1 MAKVSAPFEII
12 GTLDDLAFYKSS
24 GQNLV
29 REKGKPG
36 ITKEQFATSEI
47 FIPIK
52 KHGIEY
58 GYCSLKSRV
67 FRLLAKQFYDRAKEV
82 SFAGRVNKLLFEI
95 LEEDTLNQRGER
107 KLEIGLQIPDLDEIL
122 LHFEANKLRPLDKV
136 FYKNITFDWHENTI
150 NLNSINVDKD
160 INWPEVE
167 ANRIHFQLAI
177 ANWNCKEDTF
187 ENHYSNEIILERSNV
202 ESLLEFQLNKLQTK
216 DLWIAFLFIGF
227 SNKERR
233 KIRPLH
239 KKWNTTTIIGIQNFN
254 TNIDYK

>member
-1 MAKVSAPFEII
+1 MAKVRAPFEII
-12 GTLDDLAFYKSS
+12 GTLDDLTFYKSS

-36 ITKEQFATSEI
+36 ITKEQFATNEI
-47 FIPIK
+47 FNPIRE
-52 KHGIEY
+52 HGKEY

-95 LEEDTLNQRGER
+95 LEEDTSSERGER
-107 KLEIGLQIPDLDEIL
+107 KLENGLQIPDLDEIL
-122 LHFEANKLRPLDKV
+122 LHFEGNKLRPLDKV
-136 FYKNITFDWHENTI
+136 LQKKVTFDWCQNTI
-150 NLNSINVDKD
+150 NFASMNVVKD

-167 ANRIHFQLAI
+167 ANQVHLQLAI

-187 ENHYSNEIILERSNV
+187 ENHYSNEIILERSNA
-202 ESLLEFQLNKLQTK
+202 ESLLAFQLDKLQTK

-227 SNKERR
+227 SNKKRR
-233 KIRPLH
+233 KIKPLH

-254 TNIDYK
+254 REIDC